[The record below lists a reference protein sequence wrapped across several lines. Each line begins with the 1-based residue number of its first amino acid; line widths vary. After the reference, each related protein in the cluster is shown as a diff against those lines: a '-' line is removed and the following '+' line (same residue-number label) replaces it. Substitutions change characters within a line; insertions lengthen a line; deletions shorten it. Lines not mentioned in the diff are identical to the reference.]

1 MANNEKLSIV
11 TENGISVEAH
21 APIIV
26 SASRSTDIP
35 GFYSDWFLHRMKV
48 GYSAWINPFN
58 GVKSYVSYQ
67 NTRLIVF
74 WSKNPSHLL
83 KENGLI
89 DYLQE
94 KRINC
99 YVQFTLND
107 YMNEGLERGVPSVKS
122 RIETFKSLVSRLG
135 FGKVIWRFDP
145 LILTDTIDV
154 KTLLVKVKN
163 IGDQLKGYTEKLVF
177 SFADIDSYRKVKSNL
192 EHNNIKYRNFT
203 EREMLEFVS
212 GLSELNKSWG
222 YTLATCGEKIPLEQ
236 FGVVHNKCIDDDLM
250 IKYFADDDVLMT
262 HLGVELQ
269 TDLFTGETVVS
280 RKKSNKDKGQ
290 RQFCGCIASKDIG
303 EYNTC
308 AHLCEYCYANASKE
322 IALQNLRKHHENP
335 LSETITGK

>member
-99 YVQFTLND
+99 YIQFTLND
-107 YMNEGLERGVPSVKS
+107 YMNEGLERGVPTVKS
-122 RIETFKSLVSRLG
+122 RIETLKNELLKESR
-135 FGKVIWRFDP
+135 
-145 LILTDTIDV
+145 
-154 KTLLVKVKN
+154 
-163 IGDQLKGYTEKLVF
+163 
-177 SFADIDSYRKVKSNL
+177 
-192 EHNNIKYRNFT
+192 
-203 EREMLEFVS
+203 
-212 GLSELNKSWG
+212 
-222 YTLATCGEKIPLEQ
+222 
-236 FGVVHNKCIDDDLM
+236 
-250 IKYFADDDVLMT
+250 
-262 HLGVELQ
+262 
-269 TDLFTGETVVS
+269 
-280 RKKSNKDKGQ
+280 
-290 RQFCGCIASKDIG
+290 
-303 EYNTC
+303 
-308 AHLCEYCYANASKE
+308 
-322 IALQNLRKHHENP
+322 
-335 LSETITGK
+335 